1 MDILGFRIYTVAVI
15 NYRVFPGLTND
26 MDDQELKIKEVLER
40 GVERIYP
47 SREALEKA
55 LRSGKRLRFYCG
67 FDASAPSLHIGNA
80 IQIAK
85 LAQLQALGHEIIF
98 MIGDFTGMIGD
109 PTDKKSARQQLERTE
124 VKANSVV
131 YKKQA
136 SAWLDFSGRN
146 AAEVRTNSK
155 TYDKM
160 TVEDFVRL
168 ASHVTVQQMLVRDM
182 FQERLKEEKP
192 IYVHEFLYPLVQ
204 GYDSVAMDVDGEVGG
219 NDQTFNMLAGRD
231 LLKSLKGKEKF
242 VICDKL
248 LVDAQ
253 GKKMGKTEGNIVSLN
268 ETPDNMYGQV
278 MAWPDGVLPAAF
290 ELCTKLPWEEVK
302 EIKKRL
308 ENTSLNPRDFK
319 MRLAREITAIYHGP
333 KKAAAAEQ
341 HFVKTVQKKEMPD
354 EVQELKMS
362 GASLNIIDILLETKL
377 AASKGDA
384 RRLIEG
390 GGIKVGGEVVKDS
403 QARVEISSAGIVIQK
418 GKREFRKLVI

>member
-1 MDILGFRIYTVAVI
+1 ME
-15 NYRVFPGLTND
+15 N
-26 MDDQELKIKEVLER
+26 QEAKIKEVLER

-67 FDASAPSLHIGNA
+67 FDASAASLHIGNA

-85 LAQLQALGHEIIF
+85 LSQLQALGHEIIF

-109 PTDKKSARQQLERTE
+109 PTDKKSARKQLERAD
-124 VKANSVV
+124 VKANSAI

-136 SAWLDFSGRN
+136 SAWLDFGGRN
-146 AAEVRTNSK
+146 AAQVQTNSK

-160 TVEDFVRL
+160 TVEAFVRL

-192 IYVHEFLYPLVQ
+192 IYLHEFLYPLVQ
-204 GYDSVAMDVDGEVGG
+204 GYDSVAMDIDGEVGG

-268 ETPDNMYGQV
+268 ETSDNMYGQI
-278 MAWPDGVLPAAF
+278 MAWPDGILSSAF

-319 MRLAREITAIYHGP
+319 MRLAREITSIYHGP

-354 EVQELKMS
+354 EIMEVKVS
-362 GASLNIIDILLETKL
+362 ASTLSIIDILLETKL

-390 GGIKVGGEVVKDS
+390 GGIKLAGEIVSDVKYNVKVGSD
-403 QARVEISSAGIVIQK
+403 GIVIQK
-418 GKREFRKLVI
+418 GKREFRKLTV

>member
-1 MDILGFRIYTVAVI
+1 MDE
-15 NYRVFPGLTND
+15 
-26 MDDQELKIKEVLER
+26 QEAKIAEILER

-109 PTDKKSARQQLERTE
+109 PTDKKSARRQLERSE
-124 VKANSVV
+124 VKANAAV

-136 SAWLDFSGRN
+136 AAWLEFTGRN
-146 AAEVRTNSK
+146 AASVQYNSK

-160 TVEDFVRL
+160 AVEEFVRL

-192 IYVHEFLYPLVQ
+192 IYLHEFLYPLVQ

-231 LLKSLKGKEKF
+231 LLKALKGKEKF

-268 ETPDNMYGQV
+268 ETAENMYGQV
-278 MAWPDGVLPAAF
+278 MAWPDGVLSAAF

-319 MRLAREITAIYHGP
+319 MRLAREITKIYHGP
-333 KKAAAAEQ
+333 KKAAAAEA
-341 HFVKTVQKKEMPD
+341 FFIKTVQKKEAPD
-354 EVQELKMS
+354 EIAEVRLS
-362 GASLNIIDILLETKL
+362 AASLPLVDLLIEAKL
-377 AASKGDA
+377 ASSKGDA

-390 GGIKVGGEVVKDS
+390 GGIRLDGETVKDIAHTV
-403 QARVEISSAGIVIQK
+403 QIPKEGIVIQK
-418 GKREFRKLVI
+418 GKREFRRLIM